1 MVQLVEEAVAVE
13 AQVSP
18 ADARDAKK
26 PLSGSEFS
34 AVVAAVTSAFGDPTR
49 RQVYLHVRDS
59 AAGVTASQVALR
71 FSLHPNVA
79 RHHLDKLAAGGYLE
93 VFSTRAAHVGA
104 GAAGAGR
111 PSKLYRASGPTPVLK
126 TSSRGEELL
135 VALLGGALALLPQQ
149 AAEEMAEQVGFA
161 YGCKLASSMAGGD
174 GQRSLRSA
182 LRAVADALTAHGF
195 SAHAEERG
203 RSLALVKDACP
214 FFDAALQHPV
224 ICAVDRGMVR
234 GMLSA
239 LYGGTTN
246 LAESSSRAMGD
257 QSCTT
262 CLSLGV

>member
-1 MVQLVEEAVAVE
+1 MVRLAEEAVAVE

-18 ADARDAKK
+18 ADAGGAKK

-59 AAGVTASQVALR
+59 ASGVTASQVAMR

-93 VFSTRAAHVGA
+93 VFSARTARVGA
-104 GAAGAGR
+104 GTAGAGR
-111 PSKLYRASGPTPVLK
+111 PSKLYRASGPTPVLE

-161 YGCKLASSMAGGD
+161 YGCKLAESMAGAD
-174 GQRSLRSA
+174 SQRSL
-182 LRAVADALTAHGF
+182 HGF

-214 FFDAALQHPV
+214 FFDAASQHPV

-239 LYGGTTN
+239 LYGGTTG

-257 QSCTT
+257 ETCTT